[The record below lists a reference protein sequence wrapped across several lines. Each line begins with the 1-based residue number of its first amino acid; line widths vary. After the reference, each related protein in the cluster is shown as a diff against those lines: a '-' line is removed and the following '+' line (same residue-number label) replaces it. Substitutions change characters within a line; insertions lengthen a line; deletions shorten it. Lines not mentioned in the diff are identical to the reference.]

1 MAGVEFRMERGREGV
16 LLPDGRHMARIHM
29 LDIGIGHRVAGLR
42 QERRVIRYR
51 IVRVEAHHTAC
62 GVMEI
67 FKEPRDRHIRPD
79 LFHEQ
84 QLAPAGMAQDQ
95 VGPEALVLLQLA
107 SSHGG
112 GEPRAGRPLPGLWT
126 ARKPRPRACDATC
139 RPRSSPR
146 RSRAHSCAGS
156 GTRSVGQK
164 HCAFDFG
171 FVFWFVRSR
180 GDDCCIAVAGHVRVG
195 TVDRRIIKTGLGHTG
210 FQIVANHLR
219 GQVAEEVKGAHMAGY
234 PIGQALRPAAST

>member
-51 IVRVEAHHTAC
+51 IVAHHTAC

-107 SSHGG
+107 GSHGG
-112 GEPRAGRPLPGLWT
+112 GEPRAGGRFPDFGQPVGPGPGLVMRLVDHR
-126 ARKPRPRACDATC
+126 APRFLTC
-139 RPRSSPR
+139 
-146 RSRAHSCAGS
+146 
-156 GTRSVGQK
+156 
-164 HCAFDFG
+164 
-171 FVFWFVRSR
+171 FVFF
-180 GDDCCIAVAGHVRVG
+180 CAVV
-195 TVDRRIIKTGLGHTG
+195 
-210 FQIVANHLR
+210 
-219 GQVAEEVKGAHMAGY
+219 
-234 PIGQALRPAAST
+234 